1 MAGMNF
7 SYALASL
14 KLGHRVS
21 REGWN
26 GKGMFVVH
34 QKGYPDGIAINKNT
48 AEATGIPEGTVCAFR
63 PYLMMRTVDG
73 EFVPWVASQTDILAE
88 DWNVL

>member
-1 MAGMNF
+1 VNF

-14 KLGHRVS
+14 KLGHRLS